1 MGRDRAGTIALTAAM
16 VAAAAALL
24 AGPISGLGAPATSV
38 RLPWP
43 ALAALFAA
51 AAVLRVHIQFRREV
65 HSVNL
70 VELPLVLGLHLAS
83 PPTPTTRPSSVRPSS

>member
-1 MGRDRAGTIALTAAM
+1 MGRDRAGIIALTAAM
-16 VAAAAALL
+16 VAAAVLL
-24 AGPISGLGAPATSV
+24 AGPISDLGAPATSV

-51 AAVLRVHIQFRREV
+51 AVLRVHIQFRREV
-65 HSVNL
+65 HSVNP

>member
-1 MGRDRAGTIALTAAM
+1 M
-16 VAAAAALL
+16 
-24 AGPISGLGAPATSV
+24 
-38 RLPWP
+38 
-43 ALAALFAA
+43 
-51 AAVLRVHIQFRREV
+51 LRVHIQFRREV